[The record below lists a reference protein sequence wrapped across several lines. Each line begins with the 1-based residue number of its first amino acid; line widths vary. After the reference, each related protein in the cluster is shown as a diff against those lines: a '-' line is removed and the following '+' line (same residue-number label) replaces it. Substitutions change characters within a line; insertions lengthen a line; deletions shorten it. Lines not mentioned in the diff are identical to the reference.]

1 MVFDVDWQGAQKVA
15 RLMPGDCV
23 RVFIL
28 PPSHEELERRIR
40 SRGTDSD
47 EVIETRLRGADE
59 EIGHWHEYDYV
70 IVNKNLSDS
79 LAKLK
84 AIVLAE
90 RCRRERQTG
99 MDQFVRKLLG
109 RSTGAR

>member
-1 MVFDVDWQGAQKVA
+1 
-15 RLMPGDCV
+15 V

-47 EVIETRLRGADE
+47 DIIETRLRGADE
-59 EIGHWHEYDYV
+59 EISHWREYDYV
-70 IVNKNLSDS
+70 IVNKSLEDS

-99 MDQFVRKLLG
+99 MEPFVRRLLG
-109 RSTGAR
+109 RSAS

>member
-1 MVFDVDWQGAQKVA
+1 
-15 RLMPGDCV
+15 
-23 RVFIL
+23 
-28 PPSHEELERRIR
+28 LERRIR

-59 EIGHWHEYDYV
+59 EIAHWREYDYV
-70 IVNKNLSDS
+70 IVNKNLEES

-99 MDQFVRKLLG
+99 MDHFVRRLLG